1 MSPNAVCQE
10 VTGGLEAQCL
20 LKANWTFNSVASG
33 LINSPRVLLYTS
45 HVSVTMISR

>member
-10 VTGGLEAQCL
+10 VTGSLEAHCL
-20 LKANWTFNSVASG
+20 LKANWTFNFVANG
-33 LINSPRVLLYTS
+33 LINSPRASLHTS